1 MYIGGTH
8 VIKFVFSDHL
18 SLITDDVSV
27 TDLEGYGD
35 NYFASL
41 TSSNSDFFFYFS
53 LIRVL

>member
-41 TSSNSDFFFYFS
+41 TSSNSDICFS
-53 LIRVL
+53 ILV